1 MTTSE
6 PLKPSQPSGSGQAG
20 REVLQAR
27 DLSKAFGGVQAV
39 LNLSFSLMPGELMA
53 MIGPNG
59 AGKTTCFHLLHG
71 HLKPDQGS
79 IYLNDQEITSKGSL
93 ERSRMGMARTFQ
105 VASVYPAVKVLDH
118 LIFSDRIKRLRG
130 AHWLRQVSL
139 SDSAVAMSW
148 LLRLQLDKLAHRYAN
163 ELSYGDLKRL
173 ELAMVLSQQPK
184 VLLMDEPTAGLPL
197 EQRQTLMQL
206 VHALAREQA
215 LAVLITEHAMDVV
228 FGFADR
234 LLVIH
239 RGSLIAQGDAEAI
252 AQNQQVREAYLG
264 SLNLQTILASR
275 EQR

>member
-39 LNLSFSLMPGELMA
+39 LNLSFSLMPGELIA

-197 EQRQTLMQL
+197 EERQTLMQL

>member
-197 EQRQTLMQL
+197 EERQTLMQL

-252 AQNQQVREAYLG
+252 AQSQQVREAYLG

>member
-197 EQRQTLMQL
+197 EERQTLMQL

>member
-197 EQRQTLMQL
+197 EDRQTLMQL

>member
-6 PLKPSQPSGSGQAG
+6 PLKPRQPSGSGQAG

-197 EQRQTLMQL
+197 EERQTLMQL

-252 AQNQQVREAYLG
+252 AQSQQVREAYLG

>member
-20 REVLQAR
+20 REVLQAH

>member
-39 LNLSFSLMPGELMA
+39 LNLSFSLMPGELIA

-139 SDSAVAMSW
+139 SDSTVAMSW

-197 EQRQTLMQL
+197 EERQTLMQL